1 MENTFF
7 TKDRIHNILTVIVTK
22 YLILTS
28 EEMQLWQEDSL
39 KFFLHMKIQSN
50 EVKGNYLREK
60 AK

>member
-50 EVKGNYLREK
+50 EVKGHYLREK